1 MTSLSVNYGVRLSA
15 KYAILN
21 VCKLGDMG
29 TLLYQFLQFYIITVV
44 SNNAVK
50 QLCNIMQPMSI
61 KLSQRKVV
69 IKLYF
74 LKFFLLLFFLISI
87 FVYRQV
93 NVNAPVVK
101 IKMFH
106 YSFIKQIYFTLNYYI
121 Y

>member
-74 LKFFLLLFFLISI
+74 LKFFCCCF
-87 FVYRQV
+87 
-93 NVNAPVVK
+93 
-101 IKMFH
+101 
-106 YSFIKQIYFTLNYYI
+106 
-121 Y
+121 